1 MVFKNY
7 SMEEGGYM
15 SNRKKCFLVG
25 GMLILLI
32 VGIVLSLFIGK
43 YAISPRELMGIL
55 ASQVVDI
62 EPFWNERQEWIFWT
76 IRLPRVFLA
85 CLVGAALSEAGAVYQ
100 GVFENPMASPDFLGA
115 SSGATFGAALAILQ
129 GRSAGMITLY
139 AFFFSLLTIVLVYM
153 IGRKTKATRTIG
165 LILAGIMIHA
175 LFSAGTSFIK
185 LVADQTNQLPA
196 ITYWTMGSLTGAEQ
210 ENVTFAFIMIVIG
223 TIPLFLFRWKINVLT
238 IGEAEALAMGIHV
251 GRLRLVT
258 ILCAT
263 LLTAAS
269 VSVSGLIGWVGLV
282 VPHMARR
289 IIGNNYRYLLPATV
303 ILGALFMLVVD
314 TVARNMFVQEVP
326 IGILT
331 AIIGAPFFLYL
342 ITKGGEVC

>member
-1 MVFKNY
+1 
-7 SMEEGGYM
+7 
-15 SNRKKCFLVG
+15 
-25 GMLILLI
+25 
-32 VGIVLSLFIGK
+32 
-43 YAISPRELMGIL
+43 
-55 ASQVVDI
+55 
-62 EPFWNERQEWIFWT
+62 
-76 IRLPRVFLA
+76 
-85 CLVGAALSEAGAVYQ
+85 
-100 GVFENPMASPDFLGA
+100 
-115 SSGATFGAALAILQ
+115 
-129 GRSAGMITLY
+129 
-139 AFFFSLLTIVLVYM
+139 
-153 IGRKTKATRTIG
+153 
-165 LILAGIMIHA
+165 
-175 LFSAGTSFIK
+175 
-185 LVADQTNQLPA
+185 
-196 ITYWTMGSLTGAEQ
+196 MGSLTGAEQ